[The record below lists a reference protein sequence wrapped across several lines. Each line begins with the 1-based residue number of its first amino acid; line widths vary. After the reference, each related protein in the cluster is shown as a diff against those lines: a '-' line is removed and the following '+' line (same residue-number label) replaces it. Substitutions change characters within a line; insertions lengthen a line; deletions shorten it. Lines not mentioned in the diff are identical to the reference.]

1 MYYIQAQDMNDKGKR
16 KVTKVD
22 SSSSTTVFDAFSPVP
37 VLPEMR
43 SEGKGKSKQH
53 ELPGRFLRFLPALV
67 VTDSPY
73 IRVFQS

>member
-1 MYYIQAQDMNDKGKR
+1 MLRWKSMYYVQAQDMNDKGKR

-43 SEGKGKSKQH
+43 SEGKGKSKQQD
-53 ELPGRFLRFLPALV
+53 ELPGKFTSVSSLHW
-67 VTDSPY
+67 
-73 IRVFQS
+73 